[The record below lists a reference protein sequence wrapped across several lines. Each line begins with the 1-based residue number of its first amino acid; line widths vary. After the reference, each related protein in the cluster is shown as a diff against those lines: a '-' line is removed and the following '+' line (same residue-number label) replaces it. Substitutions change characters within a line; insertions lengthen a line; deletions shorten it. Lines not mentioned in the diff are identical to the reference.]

1 MSGDQADEGGGGVLK
16 ASSGMIDA
24 GFPFEG
30 GGEGKGDL
38 GLARGLAPSGLPC
51 GHGEFFG
58 RFSLECERVR
68 FAVVWRER
76 DGRNHLGQLRAELQY
91 ISP

>member
-30 GGEGKGDL
+30 GGRARETWDWRGDWRH
-38 GLARGLAPSGLPC
+38 LACHADMASSLADSAWNA
-51 GHGEFFG
+51 
-58 RFSLECERVR
+58 SV
-68 FAVVWRER
+68 
-76 DGRNHLGQLRAELQY
+76 
-91 ISP
+91 